1 MKTWTNIVTVLL
13 LGVLCTNAA
22 GTSQE
27 PAKVFEW
34 SQLADLPPSPGQDQQ
49 IGVAGPFAGTSQGV
63 LILAGGANF
72 PAGVPWRVTS
82 DGWNSPK
89 IYHDTIYAL
98 VKKDGSHQWVPQDV
112 KLPHPIAYGLSIQ
125 DDGGLICV
133 GGEWQTHTRDE
144 TRKTWVSERSISDS
158 VFLLRWNAETE
169 SVEVDSTLF
178 PTLPVPLTNMA
189 GARIG
194 GTIYV
199 LGGDS
204 GVGATR
210 QVWALNLAPDS
221 DGQALAWERLADFPG
236 APRTHAVA
244 AVQFDGVRDC
254 LYVFSG
260 RNRLDGHFQIL
271 TDAWK
276 YDPGPKTWT
285 ALGPIQLPDE
295 TPRSVMAGAG
305 MASGANHILVF
316 GGDTGEAF
324 LEREEVLPSQ
334 IQRALQDGDT
344 GTADRLTQQ
353 RNELYDNHAGF
364 SADVLA
370 FHTVTN
376 TWAKVSAMPV
386 HPPVTTTAVKWNGDI
401 VLPSGEIRP
410 GIRSSRVLRAQ
421 GISQARFGMIN
432 YLVLGI
438 YLLALALMGYGFSKN
453 IANTDDFF
461 KAGSRI
467 PWWAAGISIFGTQL
481 SALTFMG
488 IPAKTFATDWRYFIG
503 NMSIVAA
510 APFVI
515 FLFLPFYRRLN
526 VTTAYEYLE
535 RRFNLGARLLGSV
548 MFILFQ
554 FGRIGIVLYLP
565 SIALSVVSGIGI
577 EVCICLMGGLCI
589 FYTVLG
595 GMEAVIWTDVIQV
608 IVLSGGAI
616 LCLILIPLR
625 IPGAWNGMMD
635 IADQADKLNVLDFRF
650 GLTDATF
657 WVLLLGGMGANL
669 ISYGTDQA
677 VIQRYLTTRSER
689 AAARSIWTGAVLTVP
704 ASLIFF
710 GIGTALFAF
719 YKTHPATL
727 NPALPQTDAIF
738 PFFIVSQL
746 PAGVAGLMIA
756 ALFAAAM
763 SSLDSSMNSV
773 SAAVTTDFYC
783 RFHSE
788 APERSCLMVARWTT
802 LAIGLLGTVFAL
814 MMAQWDIKS
823 LWDQFATFLGLF
835 GGGLGGLFVLAI
847 FSKRA
852 HGVGALVGLVGSGV
866 VQFTLQQVYPLH
878 PWFYAV
884 TGIVSCF
891 AIGYSASILIPA
903 SPKPL
908 QGLTIYTLAKAS
920 SYSDMN

>member
-1 MKTWTNIVTVLL
+1 MRKPLFVMIVTLLVLRTVSAEAIS
-13 LGVLCTNAA
+13 GSQRAA
-22 GTSQE
+22 GS
-27 PAKVFEW
+27 FRW
-34 SQLADLPPSPGQDQQ
+34 SQLPELPPAPDEDRQ
-49 IGVAGPFAGTSQGV
+49 IGVAGPFVGTSQAV
-63 LILAGGANF
+63 LIVAGGANF
-72 PAGVPWRVTS
+72 PAGVPWRLTPE
-82 DGWNSPK
+82 GWNSPK
-89 IYHDTIYAL
+89 IYHDTVFAL
-98 VKKDGSHQWVPQDV
+98 IKQDGKYRWMAQTT
-112 KLPHPIAYGLSIQ
+112 KLPHPLAYGLSIQ
-125 DDGGLICV
+125 DDRGLICV
-133 GGEWQTHTRDE
+133 GGEWQIHTKDE
-144 TRKTWVSERSISDS
+144 VRKRWVSEKNLSTT
-158 VFLLRWNAETE
+158 VFLLRWHADTE
-169 SVEVDSTLF
+169 AVEVDSTL
-178 PTLPVPLTNMA
+178 LPSLPAPLTNMA
-189 GARIG
+189 GGRVG
-194 GTIYV
+194 DTIYV
-199 LGGDS
+199 VGGDS
-204 GVGATR
+204 GAGATG
-210 QVWALNLAPDS
+210 QVWSLNIASGSDS
-221 DGQALAWERLADFPG
+221 QAWAWERLADFPG
-236 APRTHAVA
+236 APRTHAVS
-244 AVQFDGVRDC
+244 AVQFDGTRDC
-254 LYVFSG
+254 LYVFGG
-260 RNRLDGHFQIL
+260 RNRVGGRFKIL

-276 YDPGPKTWT
+276 YGPSAEAWASLGDISLPGEP
-285 ALGPIQLPDE
+285 
-295 TPRSVMAGAG
+295 PRSIMAGAG
-305 MASGANHILVF
+305 IASGANHILVF
-316 GGDTGEAF
+316 GGDGGEGF
-324 LEREEVLPSQ
+324 VQREEILPRQ
-334 IQRALQDGDT
+334 IQEAQEAGD
-344 GTADRLTQQ
+344 AEAAARLTAQ
-353 RNELYDNHAGF
+353 RNKLFDNHQGF
-364 SADVLA
+364 NADVLA
-370 FHTVTN
+370 YHTITN
-376 TWAKVSAMPV
+376 TWTKVGTIPD
-386 HPPVTTTAVKWNGDI
+386 HPPVTTSAVRWDGGI

-410 GIRSSRVLRAQ
+410 GVRSPQVMLARVT
-421 GISQARFGMIN
+421 SQARFGLTN
-432 YLVLGI
+432 YLVLAV
-438 YLLALALMGYGFSKN
+438 YLLALAFMGYVFSKN
-453 IANTDDFF
+453 ISNTDDFF
-461 KAGSRI
+461 KAGARI

-535 RRFNLGARLLGSV
+535 RRFNLGARLLGSI

-565 SIALSVVSGIGI
+565 SIALSVVSGISI

-616 LCLILIPLR
+616 LCLILIPCR

-657 WVLLLGGMGANL
+657 WVLLLGGLGANL

-677 VIQRYLTTRSER
+677 VIQRYLTTRNER
-689 AAARSIWTGAVLTVP
+689 AAAQSIWTNAVLTIP

-719 YKTHPATL
+719 YKTHPAALQPT
-727 NPALPQTDAIF
+727 LPQTDAIF

-773 SAAVTTDFYC
+773 SAAITTDFY
-783 RFHSE
+783 RRLRAQ
-788 APERSCLMVARWTT
+788 APERSCLLVARWTT
-802 LAIGLLGTVFAL
+802 LAIGLFGTAFAL
-814 MMAQWDIKS
+814 MMAQWDIKY

-852 HGVGALVGLVGSGV
+852 HGMGALIGLAGSGI
-866 VQFTLQQVYPLH
+866 VQFSLQQIYPLH

-891 AIGYSASILIPA
+891 VIGYLASALIPA
-903 SPKPL
+903 RPKPL
-908 QGLTIYTLAKAS
+908 QGLTIYTLA
-920 SYSDMN
+920 DPD